1 MISIKI
7 KMSDIGVESF
17 STDSNDSASADTSSK
32 GRTIGKIYKLC
43 EVLDIGIVFF
53 V

>member
-1 MISIKI
+1 
-7 KMSDIGVESF
+7 MSDIGVESF